1 MVYCDGCG
9 RKFGFFETVV
19 KRNCIYCGRPG
30 CNKCSVHWIYYRIYA
45 GFGKDRRAIRT
56 DGFCSEFCIVN
67 YLSASPEMMDE
78 YEPLSYG
85 HGELSYRG
93 SLYRFF
99 NHGQNP
105 RHLEEYMEHPMAQG
119 IVKMREGSTDLNY
132 QQILEGFKLC
142 RQDSAYIMYRDRVDS
157 LAEGYIA
164 ELKRFEVPTSA
175 TKLGGVTITLSIPQ
189 NQKEMKLHSCPS
201 CGATL
206 DRIAVR
212 GQVMKCQFC
221 NSTFQIT

>member
-1 MVYCDGCG
+1 MVNCDGCG
-9 RKFGFFETVV
+9 RKFRFLETVV

-30 CNKCSVHWIYYRIYA
+30 CNKCSAHWIYYRIYA
-45 GFGKDRRAIRT
+45 GTSQNRIAVRT
-56 DGFCSEFCIVN
+56 DGFCTEFCVVN

-78 YEPLSYG
+78 YGAESYG

-93 SLYRFF
+93 ALYRFF
-99 NHGQNP
+99 NHGRNQG
-105 RHLEEYMEHPMAQG
+105 HLERYMEYPMAQG
-119 IVKMREGSTDLNY
+119 IAKMIEGSTDLNY

-142 RQDSAYIMYRDRVDS
+142 RQDSAYSVFQHKVDN

-164 ELKRFEVPTSA
+164 ELKRFDVPTSA
-175 TKLGGVTITLSIPQ
+175 TELGGVMITLSMPQ
-189 NQKEMKLHSCPS
+189 NQKEMKVHSCPS

-206 DRIAVR
+206 DKIAVR

-221 NSTFQIT
+221 SSTFQIT